1 MLIGWSVVASI
12 RSATLVGVDAA
23 AIDVEAELS
32 LGLPYFSVIG
42 LGSTTIQEARYRVQA
57 ALRVSGI
64 ALPQKKITINLA
76 PASLRKEGASLDLA
90 MALSLLVAA
99 DFLEA
104 EELRDTLVV
113 GELGLNGDLRPVRGV
128 LAMASLARMLG
139 LKRVIVPRD
148 NGAEALAI
156 SGLSVLAPGSLI
168 EVVGAL
174 RGEISPA
181 PVIPGIA
188 KREEYAVDFREVRG
202 QRVARRAAEIAAAGG
217 HNLLVLGNPG
227 SGKTMLARRIP
238 TILPPLTPDE
248 QIEVTKVWSAAG
260 LTIGRGGLMTARP
273 FRAPHHTISEAGL
286 IGGGSSIR
294 PGEVSLAH
302 RGVLFFDEMPETPRR
317 VLESLR
323 QPLEDREIVISRARH
338 TARLPAAFMLVGAA
352 NPCPCGWL
360 GHRSRPCLCTELD
373 VRRYLGRLSGPLLD
387 RIDMVIDA
395 PSLTP
400 AELMSEEEGEP
411 SAAIRTRVVAA
422 RDLAEHRSGTP
433 NALLHG
439 QGLKKHGRPDDGG
452 RALLAEA
459 LERLDLSARSVERV
473 LRVART
479 IADLRGE
486 PVVGREAIGEALQY
500 RQPASWASKVAA

>member
-1 MLIGWSVVASI
+1 MVATI
-12 RSATLVGVDAA
+12 RSATLVGVDAVGV
-23 AIDVEAELS
+23 DVEAELS

-57 ALRVSGI
+57 ALRVSGLE
-64 ALPQKKITINLA
+64 LPQKRITINLA

-90 MALSLLVAA
+90 MALSLLVGAGLL
-99 DFLEA
+99 DG
-104 EELRDTLVV
+104 EELRDSLVV
-113 GELGLNGDLRPVRGV
+113 GELGLTGELRPVRGA
-128 LAMASLARMLG
+128 LAIASLARKLG
-139 LKRVIVPRD
+139 ARRVIVPRD

-156 SGLSVLAPGSLI
+156 QGLGVLAPSSLT
-168 EVVGAL
+168 ELVSCL
-174 RGEISPA
+174 RGETSPA
-181 PVIPGIA
+181 PVQPGVS
-188 KREEYAVDFREVRG
+188 RSEDYSVDFREVRG

-217 HNLLVLGNPG
+217 HNLLVVGNPG
-227 SGKTMLARRIP
+227 SGKTMLARRVP

-260 LTIGRGGLMTARP
+260 LTIGRSGLITARP

-317 VLESLR
+317 VLEALR

-338 TARLPAAFMLVGAA
+338 TARLPATFMLVGAA

-360 GHRSRPCLCTELD
+360 GHRTRPCTCTELD

-411 SAAIRTRVVAA
+411 SAAIRARVVRA
-422 RDLAEHRSGTP
+422 RALAEQRNAGP
-433 NALLHG
+433 NALLSG
-439 QGLKKHGRPDDGG
+439 QSLRRHGRPDDAG
-452 RALLAEA
+452 RALLGQA

-479 IADLRGE
+479 ISDLRGE
-486 PVVGREAIGEALQY
+486 PIVGRDAIGEALQY
-500 RQPASWASKVAA
+500 RQPTSWATKVAA